1 MVQFKTEIGS
11 VSEYTCNDC
20 KSFMDGFCYKYS
32 FPIQKAHVP
41 CTKFKL
47 LKKMED
53 EVVNKNEDK
62 NGLLQEFIL
71 ALREANKNIDGKSYI
86 EIYTMFDDLINKYA
100 NELL

>member
-32 FPIQKAHVP
+32 FPIQKSHVP
-41 CTKFKL
+41 CTKFKF

-86 EIYTMFDDLINKYA
+86 EIYTMFDDLINRYA

>member
-1 MVQFKTEIGS
+1 VVQFKTEIGS

-32 FPIQKAHVP
+32 FPIQKTHVP

-53 EVVNKNEDK
+53 EIVNKNEDK
-62 NGLLQEFIL
+62 NGLLQEFIM
-71 ALREANKNIDGKSYI
+71 ALRETNKEIDGKSYI

-100 NELL
+100 NKLL

>member
-1 MVQFKTEIGS
+1 
-11 VSEYTCNDC
+11 
-20 KSFMDGFCYKYS
+20 MDGFCYKYS
-32 FPIQKAHVP
+32 FPIQKTHVP

-53 EVVNKNEDK
+53 ELINKNEDK
-62 NGLLQEFIL
+62 NGLLQEFIM
-71 ALREANKNIDGKSYI
+71 ALRETNKEIDGKSYI